1 MKQQEHFFKTVCALA
16 IPVALQ
22 SMLQSSFNMVD
33 QIMIGQLGEINVA
46 GVGLAG
52 KFASIYAIGAVAGIM
67 IAQYLGQKNR
77 SEVRRSFFTNLLLG
91 TGIAGMFMVICTL
104 FPNQIMGAY
113 TRDVQTRQAAA
124 EYRQAGDLTH
134 GCAWCGICYSNFPMC
149 QFSADAPNAF
159 QKRFPFEIQRRRT
172 HCNTPNELGAV
183 LVYAAAFAGMRG
195 GVESGGK
202 CLCHHLRA
210 HEYRCQCCY
219 DFDQSHPGIG
229 DRCVVRIVSSGKCD
243 HRKTPGQW

>member
-1 MKQQEHFFKTVCALA
+1 MHPVSESDHGSLYQGCADPSGGSR
-16 IPVALQ
+16 IFDVDFRNFCSYGWSNP
-22 SMLQSSFNMVD
+22 SFHIVPLFGKAPASPIC
-33 QIMIGQLGEINVA
+33 QHSVSVVEYQLE
-46 GVGLAG
+46 LHYD
-52 KFASIYAIGAVAGIM
+52 F
-67 IAQYLGQKNR
+67 
-77 SEVRRSFFTNLLLG
+77 
-91 TGIAGMFMVICTL
+91 
-104 FPNQIMGAY
+104 
-113 TRDVQTRQAAA
+113 
-124 EYRQAGDLTH
+124 RQAGDLTH

-159 QKRFPFEIQRRRT
+159 QKRFPFEIQRKRT